1 MKIISNTTFVCFQEN
16 VYINNIKNVNN
27 IKIEYYIKID
37 LMFLKV
43 LMLLRQVRQK
53 SIIFLY

>member
-27 IKIEYYIKID
+27 IKIEYIKID